1 METKQELQEKNRRLR
16 LALENL
22 SSEAWQ
28 VTRVCPDY
36 PPAREHLYVAM
47 QMADAELRSP

>member
-1 METKQELQEKNRRLR
+1 MTKVQLQDENRRLR
-16 LALENL
+16 IALEGL

-36 PPAREHLYVAM
+36 PPAREDLYLAM
-47 QMADAELRSP
+47 QMANEELRR